1 MATRKPKKSAADR
14 AEATLAKAALEYP
27 EAWEDH
33 PWGERAIKVRK
44 KIFAFVNRTKTGGA
58 SVTIKLPESSV
69 DALLLAFTEP
79 THYGMGKY
87 GWVTCRFEPDEEPPI
102 DLLLEWIEE
111 SYRAIAP
118 KTLVAKLD
126 AAEGETA
133 PVKKKPTRKPTPR
146 KKVKK
151 RGKRT

>member
-1 MATRKPKKSAADR
+1 MATRKPKKSAADK
-14 AEATLAKAALEYP
+14 AEALLVKAALEYP

-44 KIFAFVNRTKTGGA
+44 KIFTCVNRTKTGGS
-58 SVTIKLPESSV
+58 SVTVKLPESSL

-87 GWVTCRFEPDEEPPI
+87 GWVTCTFEPDEEPPI
-102 DLLLEWIEE
+102 DLLLDWIEE

-126 AAEGETA
+126 GAEKEPA
-133 PVKKKPTRKPTPR
+133 PKKKKATRKPTTR
-146 KKVKK
+146 KKAKK